1 MLKRNLLTIVIISLI
16 PFFVTGCSS
25 KNEVKKSAPVIE
37 YKVLTQEREE
47 KKVYDPVIKDN
58 SPMQRAVVDMGVVL
72 RTRIVAYKD
81 NSQNLIADHDVFFW
95 AVKPDF
101 VVTNSLPKD
110 KKQYS
115 YQGPIVDLSD
125 NKMVDPEKKVEK
137 ESAKL
142 EREVEF
148 DKKIDS
154 FLKEQSK

>member
-1 MLKRNLLTIVIISLI
+1 
-16 PFFVTGCSS
+16 
-25 KNEVKKSAPVIE
+25 
-37 YKVLTQEREE
+37 
-47 KKVYDPVIKDN
+47 
-58 SPMQRAVVDMGVVL
+58 
-72 RTRIVAYKD
+72 
-81 NSQNLIADHDVFFW
+81 
-95 AVKPDF
+95 
-101 VVTNSLPKD
+101 LPKD